1 MDGSSSHYFHRISN
15 AYDVGVRKRRKIS
28 NKNDIDFGEHMGWHK
43 TGRSAC
49 IYDNNGVIKG
59 WKKIL
64 VLYKGDKGKG
74 HNTNWKMHQC
84 HLGVE
89 EDEKDGEY
97 VVCRVFCQVK
107 PNKPMKSPMPAADA
121 ESSSSAAA
129 IDPTTPNTYP
139 PHPRRVSGSPF
150 EIEHNQVSIIT
161 DHVTALLPTVF
172 WNKMFMLLTE
182 LLKL

>member
-1 MDGSSSHYFHRISN
+1 
-15 AYDVGVRKRRKIS
+15 
-28 NKNDIDFGEHMGWHK
+28 MGWHK

-49 IYDNNGVIKG
+49 IYDNGVIKG

-84 HLGVE
+84 HLGIE

-97 VVCRVFCQVK
+97 VVCRVFCQLK
-107 PNKPMKSPMPAADA
+107 ANKPMKSPMPDADA

-139 PHPRRVSGSPF
+139 PQPRRVSGSPF
-150 EIEHNQVSIIT
+150 ETEQNQVSIST